1 MNLLA
6 TRIGLG
12 IAIYLS
18 SSTLYTHSSL
28 AVSLKF
34 SDRYEL
40 TQLDESPL
48 TFREPSPVDNSVSG
62 LLNAAEYLEPNLEV
76 RQQPQILE
84 PTLFG
89 IQEPSITA
97 TSTEDDLFFASESQI
112 QVQIGSDEEE
122 GNLLDYIVGAF
133 SNLQI
138 NSIGSNSFAN
148 PSVAILPQVAYED
161 VYKGLYDFN
170 VNVSANP
177 NPTANAPRAVNN
189 SIPEESLITQE
200 SVRNY
205 NPRTFANTGFSSNNN
220 DFLPNESTTSSLSR
234 LFGGSAVPEENN
246 SSPTSFLY
254 TPYLSSSNLNSLSN
268 SYAYEDE
275 DVSTRI
281 NEILSQ
287 NVNVY
292 TNTDEIE
299 VESGYR
305 YTSASDKFNAQKA
318 PMQVELE
325 QELQERERR
334 RKEKRRN
341 LTIKL
346 RQEQRQREMKRRLEQ
361 INTTRKRNNALR
373 QQRQKQQN
381 NLRQQRNRLNN

>member
-1 MNLLA
+1 MMNLLA

-18 SSTLYTHSSL
+18 SSTLYTHSSF

-40 TQLDESPL
+40 TQLDELPL

-62 LLNAAEYLEPNLEV
+62 LLNAAEYSNLDV

-89 IQEPSITA
+89 IQGSSITA
-97 TSTEDDLFFASESQI
+97 TSTELQDLFFASESQI

-122 GNLLDYIVGAF
+122 GNLLNYIVGAF

-148 PSVAILPQVAYED
+148 PSVVILPQVAYED

-205 NPRTFANTGFSSNNN
+205 NPRTFANTGFSSNSN
-220 DFLPNESTTSSLSR
+220 DFLLPNEYTSSLSR
-234 LFGGSAVPEENN
+234 LFGGSAIPREDNN
-246 SSPTSFLY
+246 SPTSFLY
-254 TPYLSSSNLNSLSN
+254 TPYISSSNVNSLTN
-268 SYAYEDE
+268 SYEDEDE

-361 INTTRKRNNALR
+361 INTARKRNNTLR

-381 NLRQQRNRLNN
+381 NLRQQRNTLSN

>member
-18 SSTLYTHSSL
+18 SSTLYTHSSF

-48 TFREPSPVDNSVSG
+48 TFREPSSVDNFVSG
-62 LLNAAEYLEPNLEV
+62 LLNAAEYLEPNLDV

-84 PTLFG
+84 PSLFG

-138 NSIGSNSFAN
+138 NSISSNTFAN

-177 NPTANAPRAVNN
+177 NPTANAPRAINN

-205 NPRTFANTGFSSNNN
+205 NPRTFANTGFGGNNN
-220 DFLPNESTTSSLSR
+220 DFLANESTTSSLSR

-254 TPYLSSSNLNSLSN
+254 TPYLSSSNLDSLSN
-268 SYAYEDE
+268 GYAYEDE

-299 VESGYR
+299 VESDYR
-305 YTSASDKFNAQKA
+305 YTSATDKFNAQKDSYA
-318 PMQVELE
+318 S
-325 QELQERERR
+325 RARTR
-334 RKEKRRN
+334 ASRTRKEEKRKKKKFN
-341 LTIKL
+341 HKT
-346 RQEQRQREMKRRLEQ
+346 Q
-361 INTTRKRNNALR
+361 TRAKTKRNETKTRTN
-373 QQRQKQQN
+373 KY
-381 NLRQQRNRLNN
+381 